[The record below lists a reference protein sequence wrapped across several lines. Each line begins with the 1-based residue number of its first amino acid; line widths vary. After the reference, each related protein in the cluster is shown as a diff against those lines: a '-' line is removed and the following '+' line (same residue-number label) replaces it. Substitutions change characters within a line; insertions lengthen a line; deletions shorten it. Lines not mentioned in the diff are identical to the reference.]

1 MGLATGAIIT
11 GILGGLFAGHTAA
24 YSKKKQLEAQNEQ
37 IEFQKGQLNDQK
49 SYLTQQ
55 YNNTV
60 KWTNYQFGQ
69 SMSQGN
75 DTIATYTT
83 NRDISAIEN
92 AQNIYSQN
100 KQEIEQLNNTI
111 ANYTAQQGQLD
122 SYVNNSG
129 FRNTEGTTKS
139 KYTEQV
145 RSNIDN
151 AVNKAIETIQ
161 LNANQRFLQSRMSY
175 IESSKNIESYQ
186 NQLKQ
191 IQAQT
196 EYSLKTQ
203 QEEYEYKKDSIDKQI
218 GNLDKQIISSS
229 DINLM
234 TAFEGINGMINGFNS
249 FSGLVM
255 NLFGK

>member
-1 MGLATGAIIT
+1 MDNNVYIEYP
-11 GILGGLFAGHTAA
+11 FFNNHT
-24 YSKKKQLEAQNEQ
+24 
-37 IEFQKGQLNDQK
+37 I
-49 SYLTQQ
+49 
-55 YNNTV
+55 
-60 KWTNYQFGQ
+60 
-69 SMSQGN
+69 
-75 DTIATYTT
+75 
-83 NRDISAIEN
+83 
-92 AQNIYSQN
+92 
-100 KQEIEQLNNTI
+100 
-111 ANYTAQQGQLD
+111 D
-122 SYVNNSG
+122 SYINNSG
-129 FRNTEGTTKS
+129 FRNTERTTKS

-175 IESSKNIESYQ
+175 IESSKNIELYQ